1 MVPARQVVLAMVVRR
16 HIVRVLEI
24 EVIFFRLVVFNC
36 LQRIRNALLIENHSL
51 VSLITLLLHLI
62 DNLLR
67 LILSLLVFQ
76 IRPSYVQLFLIV
88 DDKILDLRS
97 HQRLILFDGS
107 HINLLFLRHVTQVF

>member
-1 MVPARQVVLAMVVRR
+1 MVPVRQVVLVMVVRR
-16 HIVRVLEI
+16 LIVRVLEI

-97 HQRLILFDGS
+97 HQRLILFDSS
-107 HINLLFLRHVTQVF
+107 HIDLLFLRHVTQVF